1 MSLAR
6 TALRGV
12 ARSPAAAVPAAR
24 RPYSAAHDDHHD
36 HHEEDT
42 TVYPPEGFNSR
53 GWIYTIAG
61 IAGVVAFYKYAPS
74 QDSDNRL
81 KRWIQARVEQ
91 AKNLQ
96 DRGDQHLALST
107 ENQDGILTVQSARR
121 PSSYRLRHPEVI
133 GSASPFSV
141 PVGSQVD
148 LSGVR
153 VKADHA

>member
-12 ARSPAAAVPAAR
+12 ARSPAAVAPATR
-24 RPYSAAHDDHHD
+24 RQASGAAHDDHH

-74 QDSDNRL
+74 QDSDNGV
-81 KRWIQARVEQ
+81 KRWIQARLEQ

-96 DRGDQHLALST
+96 DRSDEHLALSAA
-107 ENQDGILTVQSARR
+107 NQDGILTIQSARR
-121 PSSYRLRHPEVI
+121 PSSYRIRHAEMI
-133 GSASPFSV
+133 GSSSPFSV
-141 PVGSQVD
+141 PVGSEVD

-153 VKADHA
+153 VKGDHA